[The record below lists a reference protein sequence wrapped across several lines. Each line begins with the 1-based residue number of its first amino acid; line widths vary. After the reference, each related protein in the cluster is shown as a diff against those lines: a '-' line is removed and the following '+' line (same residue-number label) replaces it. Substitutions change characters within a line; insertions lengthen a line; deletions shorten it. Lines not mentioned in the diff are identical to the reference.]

1 MRVRRI
7 FTPAYHPRRWGRLLS
22 GALGAAAMAGLAVAL
37 PTDLFGTSSRGEEKR
52 AAHAAVRVVDGE
64 TLALDGQVLRLA
76 GVRAPRRGQVC
87 HDVAGRDYDCGA
99 AAAAALARLIAGRDV
114 QCRIQGR
121 DSMGRSLGLCRAGGV
136 DLNASLVA
144 EGFVLAGAGA
154 TALQA
159 LEAAARDGKRGLWA
173 TAADAEQMR
182 RGF

>member
-7 FTPAYHPRRWGRLLS
+7 FTPAYHPRRWGRLLAGGV
-22 GALGAAAMAGLAVAL
+22 GAGAVVGLAVAL
-37 PTDLFGTSSRGEEKR
+37 PSDIFGSAARGEELR
-52 AAHAAVRVVDGE
+52 AGNAAVRVVDGE

-76 GVRAPRRGQVC
+76 GVRSPSRGQVC

-114 QCRIQGR
+114 TCRVQGR
-121 DSMGRSLGLCRAGGV
+121 DGMGRPLGHCRAGGA

-144 EGFVLAGAGA
+144 DGFVLAGAGA
-154 TALQA
+154 AALQS
-159 LEAAARDGKRGLWA
+159 LEAMARDGKRGLWA
-173 TAADAEQMR
+173 TAADVEQMR